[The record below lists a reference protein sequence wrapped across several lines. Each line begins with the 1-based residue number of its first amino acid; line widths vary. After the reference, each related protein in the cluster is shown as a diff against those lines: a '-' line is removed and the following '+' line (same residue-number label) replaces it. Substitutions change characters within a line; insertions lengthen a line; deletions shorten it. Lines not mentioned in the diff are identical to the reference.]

1 MRTYLKAFLFLAL
14 TASIACAGANFAQAA
29 ETAPAA
35 SAGNGMMP
43 PVGTFDNNAA
53 YQALTPEKQ
62 AKYNEIVKSAE
73 EAMLPLR
80 EKMMAKRLQLD
91 TMASMPNMN
100 EEAIAKAAAE
110 VASLHTQMIKV
121 HDMMADR
128 LANELGI
135 SIQRGT
141 CSDGYTPC
149 PMHRGMPSP
158 LPLLNFSTD
167 GEAATGVHNRSKKTE
182 KDTGK
187 GKERDSPAFLKT
199 AIASDYKKNDIVA
212 RQVRP
217 PRSSRQSR

>member
-14 TASIACAGANFAQAA
+14 TASITCAGANFAQAA

-128 LANELGI
+128 LANELGRLPALPHASRHDARLPSSGHDDAHVLI
-135 SIQRGT
+135 GNGAFEGRERGPFKKGPLSLPT
-141 CSDGYTPC
+141 
-149 PMHRGMPSP
+149 SP
-158 LPLLNFSTD
+158 LL
-167 GEAATGVHNRSKKTE
+167 
-182 KDTGK
+182 
-187 GKERDSPAFLKT
+187 SP
-199 AIASDYKKNDIVA
+199 S
-212 RQVRP
+212 
-217 PRSSRQSR
+217 

>member
-29 ETAPAA
+29 EAAPAA

-62 AKYNEIVKSAE
+62 AKYNEIIKSAE

-100 EEAIAKAAAE
+100 EEAIAK
-110 VASLHTQMIKV
+110 
-121 HDMMADR
+121 
-128 LANELGI
+128 
-135 SIQRGT
+135 
-141 CSDGYTPC
+141 P
-149 PMHRGMPSP
+149 
-158 LPLLNFSTD
+158 
-167 GEAATGVHNRSKKTE
+167 
-182 KDTGK
+182 
-187 GKERDSPAFLKT
+187 
-199 AIASDYKKNDIVA
+199 
-212 RQVRP
+212 P
-217 PRSSRQSR
+217 PRSLRCTRR

>member
-1 MRTYLKAFLFLAL
+1 MRPYLKAFLFLVL
-14 TASIACAGANFAQAA
+14 TASIACVGADFVQAA
-29 ETAPAA
+29 ETPPAAA

-43 PVGTFDNNAA
+43 PVGAFDGNAA
-53 YQALTPEKQ
+53 YQSLTPEKQ
-62 AKYNEIVKSAE
+62 AKYNEIIKSAE

-128 LANELGI
+128 LASELGI

-149 PMHRGMPSP
+149 PMHGGILGGYHGL
-158 LPLLNFSTD
+158 LPML
-167 GEAATGVHNRSKKTE
+167 
-182 KDTGK
+182 
-187 GKERDSPAFLKT
+187 
-199 AIASDYKKNDIVA
+199 
-212 RQVRP
+212 
-217 PRSSRQSR
+217 

>member
-110 VASLHTQMIKV
+110 VASLHT
-121 HDMMADR
+121 R
-128 LANELGI
+128 LWE
-135 SIQRGT
+135 
-141 CSDGYTPC
+141 CSL
-149 PMHRGMPSP
+149 H
-158 LPLLNFSTD
+158 
-167 GEAATGVHNRSKKTE
+167 
-182 KDTGK
+182 
-187 GKERDSPAFLKT
+187 
-199 AIASDYKKNDIVA
+199 
-212 RQVRP
+212 
-217 PRSSRQSR
+217 

>member
-14 TASIACAGANFAQAA
+14 TASIVCAGANFAQAA

-141 CSDGYTPC
+141 CSDALPHASRHDARLPSSG
-149 PMHRGMPSP
+149 HDDAHVLIGNGAFEGRERGPFKKGPLSLPTSP
-158 LPLLNFSTD
+158 LL
-167 GEAATGVHNRSKKTE
+167 
-182 KDTGK
+182 
-187 GKERDSPAFLKT
+187 SP
-199 AIASDYKKNDIVA
+199 S
-212 RQVRP
+212 
-217 PRSSRQSR
+217 

>member
-1 MRTYLKAFLFLAL
+1 MRPYLKAFLFLVL
-14 TASIACAGANFAQAA
+14 TASIACTGADFVQAA
-29 ETAPAA
+29 EAAPAA
-35 SAGNGMMP
+35 AVSAGNSMMP
-43 PVGTFDNNAA
+43 PVDAFDGNAA
-53 YQALTPEKQ
+53 YQSLTPEKQ
-62 AKYNEIVKSAE
+62 AKYNEIIKSAE

-128 LANELGI
+128 LASELGI

-149 PMHRGMPSP
+149 PMHRGMMRGYHHQGMMMPM
-158 LPLLNFSTD
+158 
-167 GEAATGVHNRSKKTE
+167 
-182 KDTGK
+182 
-187 GKERDSPAFLKT
+187 
-199 AIASDYKKNDIVA
+199 Y
-212 RQVRP
+212 
-217 PRSSRQSR
+217 

>member
-29 ETAPAA
+29 EAAPAA

-62 AKYNEIVKSAE
+62 AKYNEIIKSAE

-110 VASLHTQMIKV
+110 VASHADDQGSR
-121 HDMMADR
+121 HDGR
-128 LANELGI
+128 
-135 SIQRGT
+135 
-141 CSDGYTPC
+141 
-149 PMHRGMPSP
+149 SP
-158 LPLLNFSTD
+158 
-167 GEAATGVHNRSKKTE
+167 R
-182 KDTGK
+182 
-187 GKERDSPAFLKT
+187 
-199 AIASDYKKNDIVA
+199 
-212 RQVRP
+212 
-217 PRSSRQSR
+217 

>member
-14 TASIACAGANFAQAA
+14 TASITCAGANFAQAA

-149 PMHRGMPSP
+149 PMHRGMMR
-158 LPLLNFSTD
+158 
-167 GEAATGVHNRSKKTE
+167 GYHHQGMM
-182 KDTGK
+182 
-187 GKERDSPAFLKT
+187 
-199 AIASDYKKNDIVA
+199 
-212 RQVRP
+212 RP
-217 PRSSRQSR
+217 MY

>member
-29 ETAPAA
+29 EAAPAA

-62 AKYNEIVKSAE
+62 AKYNEIIKSAE

-128 LANELGI
+128 LANELGL

-141 CSDGYTPC
+141 CSDGYTP
-149 PMHRGMPSP
+149 SP
-158 LPLLNFSTD
+158 KPPPLTLLNFPTS
-167 GEAATGVHNRSKKTE
+167 GEVTRREFINT
-182 KDTGK
+182 TGK
-187 GKERDSPAFLKT
+187 RKRIQKKAGKET
-199 AIASDYKKNDIVA
+199 
-212 RQVRP
+212 P
-217 PRSSRQSR
+217 PPF

>member
-1 MRTYLKAFLFLAL
+1 MRTYLKAFLILAL

-35 SAGNGMMP
+35 SAGNGIMR
-43 PVGTFDNNAA
+43 PVGAFDDSAA
-53 YQALTPEKQ
+53 SRTLSHEK
-62 AKYNEIVKSAE
+62 KGTNYEVVKSAE

-149 PMHRGMPSP
+149 PMHRGMMSGYHPQ
-158 LPLLNFSTD
+158 
-167 GEAATGVHNRSKKTE
+167 
-182 KDTGK
+182 GK
-187 GKERDSPAFLKT
+187 MMPM
-199 AIASDYKKNDIVA
+199 Y
-212 RQVRP
+212 
-217 PRSSRQSR
+217 

>member
-149 PMHRGMPSP
+149 PMHRGMMRGYHHQGMMIPM
-158 LPLLNFSTD
+158 
-167 GEAATGVHNRSKKTE
+167 
-182 KDTGK
+182 
-187 GKERDSPAFLKT
+187 
-199 AIASDYKKNDIVA
+199 Y
-212 RQVRP
+212 
-217 PRSSRQSR
+217 

>member
-29 ETAPAA
+29 EAAPAA
-35 SAGNGMMP
+35 PDQSGMMP
-43 PVGTFDNNAA
+43 PVSSFDNNAD
-53 YQALTPEKQ
+53 YRSLTPEKQ
-62 AKYNEIVKSAE
+62 AKYNEIIKAAE
-73 EAMLPLR
+73 EAILPLR
-80 EKMMAKRLQLD
+80 EQMMAKRLQLQ

-100 EEAIAKAAAE
+100 EEAIAKTAAE

-149 PMHRGMPSP
+149 PMHRGMMRGYHHQNMMGGMPMMP
-158 LPLLNFSTD
+158 M
-167 GEAATGVHNRSKKTE
+167 
-182 KDTGK
+182 
-187 GKERDSPAFLKT
+187 
-199 AIASDYKKNDIVA
+199 Y
-212 RQVRP
+212 
-217 PRSSRQSR
+217 

>member
-91 TMASMPNMN
+91 T
-100 EEAIAKAAAE
+100 AE

-149 PMHRGMPSP
+149 PMHRGMMRGYHHQGMMMPM
-158 LPLLNFSTD
+158 
-167 GEAATGVHNRSKKTE
+167 
-182 KDTGK
+182 
-187 GKERDSPAFLKT
+187 
-199 AIASDYKKNDIVA
+199 Y
-212 RQVRP
+212 
-217 PRSSRQSR
+217 

>member
-14 TASIACAGANFAQAA
+14 TASIACAGANAVLAA
-29 ETAPAA
+29 ETALAA
-35 SAGNGMMP
+35 PAGNGT

-62 AKYNEIVKSAE
+62 AKYNEIIKEAE

-80 EKMMAKRLQLD
+80 EKMMAKRLQLE

-121 HDMMADR
+121 HDTMADR
-128 LANELGI
+128 LANEVGI
-135 SIQRGT
+135 SVQRGT

-149 PMHRGMPSP
+149 PMHRGMMRGYHHRNMMPMC
-158 LPLLNFSTD
+158 
-167 GEAATGVHNRSKKTE
+167 
-182 KDTGK
+182 
-187 GKERDSPAFLKT
+187 
-199 AIASDYKKNDIVA
+199 
-212 RQVRP
+212 
-217 PRSSRQSR
+217 

>member
-53 YQALTPEKQ
+53 YQTLTPEKQ

-80 EKMMAKRLQLD
+80 EK
-91 TMASMPNMN
+91 MN

-149 PMHRGMPSP
+149 PMHRGMMRGYHHQGMMMPM
-158 LPLLNFSTD
+158 
-167 GEAATGVHNRSKKTE
+167 
-182 KDTGK
+182 
-187 GKERDSPAFLKT
+187 
-199 AIASDYKKNDIVA
+199 Y
-212 RQVRP
+212 
-217 PRSSRQSR
+217 

>member
-29 ETAPAA
+29 ETAPTA

-62 AKYNEIVKSAE
+62 AKYNEIIKSAE

-149 PMHRGMPSP
+149 PNAH
-158 LPLLNFSTD
+158 
-167 GEAATGVHNRSKKTE
+167 
-182 KDTGK
+182 
-187 GKERDSPAFLKT
+187 
-199 AIASDYKKNDIVA
+199 
-212 RQVRP
+212 VR
-217 PRSSRQSR
+217 

>member
-1 MRTYLKAFLFLAL
+1 MRPYLKAFLFLVL
-14 TASIACAGANFAQAA
+14 TASIACTGADFVQAA
-29 ETAPAA
+29 EAAPAA
-35 SAGNGMMP
+35 AVSAGNSMMP
-43 PVGTFDNNAA
+43 PVDAFDGNAA
-53 YQALTPEKQ
+53 YQSLTPEKQ
-62 AKYNEIVKSAE
+62 AKYNEIIKSAE

-149 PMHRGMPSP
+149 PMHRGMMRGYHRMMPM
-158 LPLLNFSTD
+158 
-167 GEAATGVHNRSKKTE
+167 H
-182 KDTGK
+182 
-187 GKERDSPAFLKT
+187 
-199 AIASDYKKNDIVA
+199 
-212 RQVRP
+212 
-217 PRSSRQSR
+217 